1 MKKQCLMLIVLACVW
16 RVEAVSMLVDMLPG
30 EEWRGAATYFGAKMP
45 FGRGSI
51 VEIDLRAYN
60 YSNQYSSLLLSNRG
74 RVLWCDVQA
83 KFSISNGVIAVEARK
98 KPVLTQAGKT
108 LRDAFL
114 FASKTYFP
122 PNGKTPDLLFFA
134 APQYNTWIELTYN
147 QNEKDILAY
156 AQSMLDNGCPPGVFM
171 IDDTWQCDYGD
182 WNFDGRRFSNPK
194 GMVKK
199 LHEMG
204 LEKVSFDEIL
214 KTAGSSVGRPHLTR
228 HLMEKGYCKEF
239 TEAFEKYIGEGKPA
253 YVKRESLSPC
263 DMTKLIHSVGGISVV
278 AHPKL
283 IEDDRLLTDL
293 IGCGIDGIEVVCPSH
308 QKSDEYRY
316 SKFADEH
323 GLLKTGGSDF
333 HGANNAESIGTS
345 GMSYENFLK
354 IKMQIRFWKKNLTL
368 LNWCSQKVKKEVLT
382 RKK

>member
-1 MKKQCLMLIVLACVW
+1 MSRKFPVDLHIHTTSSDGRYTPEEVITNARARGLKAISIADHDTVDAYSGGKIFEFAKK
-16 RVEAVSMLVDMLPG
+16 EG
-30 EEWRGAATYFGAKMP
+30 
-45 FGRGSI
+45 
-51 VEIDLRAYN
+51 
-60 YSNQYSSLLLSNRG
+60 
-74 RVLWCDVQA
+74 
-83 KFSISNGVIAVEARK
+83 
-98 KPVLTQAGKT
+98 
-108 LRDAFL
+108 
-114 FASKTYFP
+114 
-122 PNGKTPDLLFFA
+122 
-134 APQYNTWIELTYN
+134 IELVPGIEFSCFIGSRSVHILGYFIDTTSEELKKAIDI
-147 QNEKDILAY
+147 QKNERVIRMEK
-156 AQSMLDNGCPPGVFM
+156 
-171 IDDTWQCDYGD
+171 
-182 WNFDGRRFSNPK
+182 
-194 GMVKK
+194 MVKK

-214 KTAGSSVGRPHLTR
+214 KTAGSSVGRPHLAR

-316 SKFADEH
+316 SKFADEQ

-354 IKMQIRFWKKNLTL
+354 IKNR
-368 LNWCSQKVKKEVLT
+368 
-382 RKK
+382 